1 MAEIPSSIFDASCP
15 ADEALEKAIEATLL
29 HDDDTGGW
37 LIAWRESTGRH
48 LIASRWLDANELV
61 FRECALVTA
70 SASSVGDEQMMALAF
85 AILNEPKDSAVHVLQ
100 HIPASA
106 SSASSHES
114 WAHRMFKQYV
124 LGDGGA
130 PPGRVT
136 ASLERVT
143 WALGV
148 ASLNMHSVSHPCR
161 GVLGILSSMMEHSCE
176 PSAIV
181 EIGGSGVGSSTSS
194 IMLTLRTTRAV
205 APGESLSI
213 CYVGYDLVKEE
224 RRRRLLFQHGF
235 KCVCKRCG
243 RV

>member
-1 MAEIPSSIFDASCP
+1 MAEIPSSTFDASCP

-148 ASLNMHSVSHPCR
+148 ASLNMHSVSHPCI
-161 GVLGILSSMMEHSCE
+161 GC
-176 PSAIV
+176 SA
-181 EIGGSGVGSSTSS
+181 S
-194 IMLTLRTTRAV
+194 
-205 APGESLSI
+205 
-213 CYVGYDLVKEE
+213 Y
-224 RRRRLLFQHGF
+224 RR
-235 KCVCKRCG
+235 
-243 RV
+243 